1 MAPASCSV
9 LSALFI
15 SLASSWKKMA
25 SWNNSETSE
34 QKQYQ
39 QNPTFLYDGLY
50 CSEENW
56 EKEVSVGYFHDEVKG
71 ESFYS
76 IDSNNRISFPVF
88 AEQDLSWE
96 EEELSSLFAKEEQN
110 QLYKILE
117 INPSLARARSEAV
130 EWILKVNVHYAF
142 TAVTAI
148 LAVNYL
154 DRFLLGVHL
163 EKDKPWMAQL
173 AAVACL
179 SLAAKVEETQVPLLL
194 DFQVE
199 DSNYVFEAK
208 TIQRM
213 EILVLSTLKWKMN
226 PVTAISFL
234 DHITRR
240 LGLRDYLCLEFLKRS
255 MPYLPSVMAT
265 AIMLYI
271 IDGVEPSLAAEYQS
285 QLLEGEKG
293 RLNFQGS
300 AWGCCV
306 WFWWGERGGTLEDCS
321 KLVMELA
328 PRDHFK
334 FSSKRKYS
342 SIPGSPNGVFD
353 VSFSSD
359 STDDSWSVVS
369 SVSSSPEP
377 LSKKTRALLSLND
390 ANTDFLSLPR

>member
-1 MAPASCSV
+1 
-9 LSALFI
+9 
-15 SLASSWKKMA
+15 MA
-25 SWNNSETSE
+25 SRYNPEISE
-34 QKQYQ
+34 QQQYQ

-56 EKEVSVGYFHDEVKG
+56 EKEVREDYFQDEVKG

-76 IDSNNRISFPVF
+76 IDNNKRNTFPVF
-88 AEQDLSWE
+88 VQQDLSWE

-117 INPSLARARSEAV
+117 INPSLATARCEVV
-130 EWILKVNVHYAF
+130 EWILKVNVHYSF
-142 TAVTAI
+142 SAVTAI

-154 DRFLLGVHL
+154 DRFLLSVHL

-199 DSNYVFEAK
+199 ESKYVFEAK

-213 EILVLSTLKWKMN
+213 ETLVLSTLKWKMN
-226 PVTAISFL
+226 PITPISFL
-234 DHITRR
+234 DYITRR
-240 LGLRDYLCLEFLKRS
+240 LGLKDYLRLEFIKRS
-255 MPYLPSVMAT
+255 ERILLSVVPDSRSMLYVPSVMAT
-265 AIMLYI
+265 AVMLYI

-285 QLLEGEKG
+285 QLLGILGIDKDK
-293 RLNFQGS
+293 
-300 AWGCCV
+300 V
-306 WFWWGERGGTLEDCS
+306 EDCS

-328 PRDHFK
+328 PGDHFK

-342 SIPGSPNGVFD
+342 SIPGSPNGVID

-359 STDDSWSVVS
+359 SSNYSWSVVS

-377 LSKKTRALLSLND
+377 LSKKTRALQSLND
-390 ANTDFLSLPR
+390 ATTDFLSLPR

>member
-1 MAPASCSV
+1 MAPASCSA

-25 SWNNSETSE
+25 SRNDSETSE
-34 QKQYQ
+34 HKQYQ
-39 QNPTFLYDGLY
+39 QNPTFPYDGLY

-56 EKEVSVGYFHDEVKG
+56 EKE
-71 ESFYS
+71 
-76 IDSNNRISFPVF
+76 IR
-88 AEQDLSWE
+88 DLSWE
-96 EEELSSLFAKEEQN
+96 EEELSSLFAKEERN

-117 INPSLARARSEAV
+117 SSPSLARARCEAV
-130 EWILKVNVHYAF
+130 EWILK
-142 TAVTAI
+142 
-148 LAVNYL
+148 
-154 DRFLLGVHL
+154 
-163 EKDKPWMAQL
+163 KDKPWMAQL
-173 AAVACL
+173 SAVACL

-199 DSNYVFEAK
+199 DSKYVFEAK

-226 PVTAISFL
+226 PITAISFL
-234 DHITRR
+234 DYITRR
-240 LGLRDYLCLEFLKRS
+240 LALKDYLCLEFLKRCELIVLSVALDSRS

-271 IDGVEPSLAAEYQS
+271 IDDVEPGLAAEYQS
-285 QLLEGEKG
+285 QLLGILGIDKG
-293 RLNFQGS
+293 K
-300 AWGCCV
+300 
-306 WFWWGERGGTLEDCS
+306 LEDCS

-328 PRDHFK
+328 PSDHFK

-390 ANTDFLSLPR
+390 ATMDFLSLPR

>member
-1 MAPASCSV
+1 
-9 LSALFI
+9 
-15 SLASSWKKMA
+15 MA
-25 SWNNSETSE
+25 SRYNPEISE
-34 QKQYQ
+34 QQQYQ

-56 EKEVSVGYFHDEVKG
+56 EKEVREDYFQDEVKG

-76 IDSNNRISFPVF
+76 IDNNKRNTFPVF
-88 AEQDLSWE
+88 VQQDLSWE

-117 INPSLARARSEAV
+117 INPSLATARCEVV
-130 EWILKVNVHYAF
+130 EWILKVNVHYSF
-142 TAVTAI
+142 SAVTAI

-154 DRFLLGVHL
+154 DRFLLSVHL

-199 DSNYVFEAK
+199 ESKYVFETK

-226 PVTAISFL
+226 PITPISFL
-234 DHITRR
+234 DYITRR
-240 LGLRDYLCLEFLKRS
+240 LGLKDYLRLEFLKRS
-255 MPYLPSVMAT
+255 ERILLSVVPGKLSKYFLYLIHDSRSMLYVPSVMAT
-265 AIMLYI
+265 AVMLYI

-285 QLLEGEKG
+285 QLLGILGIDKDK
-293 RLNFQGS
+293 
-300 AWGCCV
+300 V
-306 WFWWGERGGTLEDCS
+306 EDCS

-328 PRDHFK
+328 PGDHFK

-342 SIPGSPNGVFD
+342 SIPGSPNGVID

-359 STDDSWSVVS
+359 SSNYSWSVVS

-377 LSKKTRALLSLND
+377 LSKKTRALQSLND
-390 ANTDFLSLPR
+390 ATTDFLSLPR